1 MRSLWDFFIQSYSVL
16 FFKFSRIAS
25 LFDMPILGKPPK
37 TGSTAVSATIIPMRL
52 RLLFRLQR
60 SLLHLNSV
68 GSYCPE
74 NGIHNFSYPLQ
85 SVHQLKY
92 LFRSAMPSNL
102 PDRLP
107 AVVPMYIGI
116 CHQIQ
121 SQIMHLFPQFCQCC
135 RLTKRLS
142 TAECNTVQ

>member
-25 LFDMPILGKPPK
+25 LFDMPILGKPPE

-107 AVVPMYIGI
+107 AVVPMYIRYMSPDSI
-116 CHQIQ
+116 PNHAPV
-121 SQIMHLFPQFCQCC
+121 SPVLPVLPPDKMVLP
-135 RLTKRLS
+135 R
-142 TAECNTVQ
+142 